1 MRRFDFGDGNLG
13 IVQRN
18 RDCFF
23 LMLLRATTE
32 GYDILDEQAY
42 GVAVETV
49 SVEVCEKLWAHSRK
63 HLETENFT
71 LKDRTGTYTARRRV
85 DGLLHIVNG
94 PEQKPPNHG
103 PGTELKRLLSWGGI
117 YASAKCQCGEIARKM
132 DEGGPDWCRENMQTI
147 IGSMESESKKR
158 GIPFIPIVAR
168 AMVEAAIFKF
178 KTHAE

>member
-18 RDCFF
+18 RDCLL
-23 LMLLRATTE
+23 LMLLRATID
-32 GYDILDEQAY
+32 GYESLDEPAS
-42 GVAVETV
+42 GVAVEMV
-49 SVEVCEKLWAHSRK
+49 SVEVCARLWTHSRK
-63 HLETENFT
+63 HPKTENFT

-94 PEQKPPNHG
+94 PEQKPPNRG

-117 YASAKCQCGEIARKM
+117 YASTKCQCGEIARKM

-158 GIPFIPIVAR
+158 GIPFSKILAI
-168 AMVEAAIFKF
+168 AMVESAILKSRI
-178 KTHAE
+178 H